1 MTRRTTVLFDLDGT
15 LIDSTDLIVDSYHH
29 TFRSHGLPVISR
41 EEIIEGIGT
50 PLVAVFGRI
59 SGNADEIAR
68 WIATYREFNLAHH
81 DLRIRPFPGVEA
93 MIRRLHSTGRP
104 IGIVTSK
111 NHSGARRGLRLA
123 GIEEC
128 ISVVIGADNVTN
140 HKPHPEPVQR
150 ALETL
155 ARLPEDAY
163 FIGDSHHD
171 IASGRAAGVSTVAVT
186 WGPIGRERLELH
198 APDHITDT
206 VEELDLLLA

>member
-1 MTRRTTVLFDLDGT
+1 PMTRRTTVLFDLAGT

-59 SGNADEIAR
+59 SGNADETAR

-81 DLRIRPFPGVEA
+81 DLTIRPCPGVEA
-93 MIRRLHSTGRP
+93 MSRRLHSTGRP
-104 IGIVTSK
+104 FGIVTSK
-111 NHSGARRGLRLA
+111 NHSGARRGLRRA

-155 ARLPEDAY
+155 ARLPEAAH
-163 FIGDSHHD
+163 FIGD
-171 IASGRAAGVSTVAVT
+171 AQPARATAPPAGA
-186 WGPIGRERLELH
+186 R
-198 APDHITDT
+198 
-206 VEELDLLLA
+206 